1 MDYSNHNY
9 EQTEFSKSLLAGVFA
24 GIAATFLSLLYNSY
38 FRLWTGFPFSEM
50 INVSTII
57 FALVLLVTLSGL
69 VFYLFHHYL
78 KKGTFIYQLVS
89 LVFTIILAAWA
100 MEVQRSSNPVLAKEF
115 RELLLGVVVIT
126 GICSVFI
133 VPFLFKRDYV

>member
-24 GIAATFLSLLYNSY
+24 GITATFLSLLFNSY

-57 FALVLLVTLSGL
+57 FALVLLVTISGL

-78 KKGTFIYQLVS
+78 KKGTIIYQVAS
-89 LVFTIILAAWA
+89 LALTVLLAAWV
-100 MEVQRSSNPVLAKEF
+100 MEVQRSNDPLLAKEF
-115 RELLLGVVVIT
+115 RELLLGIVAIT
-126 GICSVFI
+126 GICSVFM
-133 VPFLFKRDYV
+133 VPFLFKRNYV